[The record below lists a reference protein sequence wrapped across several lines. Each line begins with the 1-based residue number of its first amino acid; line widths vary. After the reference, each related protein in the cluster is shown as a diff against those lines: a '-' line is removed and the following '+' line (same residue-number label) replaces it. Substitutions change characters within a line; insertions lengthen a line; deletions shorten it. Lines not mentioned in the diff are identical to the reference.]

1 MVSNG
6 ESIEEGTTVS
16 LTKQTV
22 QKVLV
27 AGKGEN
33 KTTAFANA
41 LAEVSKKVMKD
52 SAEVLLRIEP
62 KQVQLVTAKS
72 TTVTERFLWFFL
84 PRKRTTYYVQLEVEV
99 AIQSIAV
106 QEVPFHQSI
115 DEQANKQLIP
125 FLSKK
130 I

>member
-1 MVSNG
+1 M
-6 ESIEEGTTVS
+6 S